1 IMNTALKQLINKT
14 TQDQFWVTEDF
25 KQAFGRLDMTS
36 VDDVFAFGGGQELV
50 KANIASFRTRTVF
63 DTSRPASTLFL
74 KRYDQAPVTVQIKN
88 WVQGRKRRS
97 NSMIELEPMVKL
109 AALGIGVPRPVAH
122 GQVWQGLFETRSFL
136 VTEKIPNAQSL
147 EKQLPACFADKT
159 QINLKP
165 QRDFLQKLARFVKR
179 FHALGY
185 RHRDLYLSHIFR
197 NPQGDLFL
205 IDLARAFE
213 PRLRKE
219 RFLIKDLA
227 QLHFSLPGHAFTRTD
242 RLRLYLAYVE
252 QTRLDACDKLF
263 IKKLLAKVS
272 RMTRHDLK
280 RGKTVPYLDHA

>member
-1 IMNTALKQLINKT
+1 MNPALKQLINQT
-14 TQDQFWVTEDF
+14 TKDQFWVAEDF
-25 KQAFGRLDMTS
+25 KQAFDRLEMNS
-36 VDDVFAFGGGQELV
+36 VDEVFAFGGGQELV

-74 KRYDQAPVTVQIKN
+74 KRYDQAPVTVQVKN
-88 WVQGRKRRS
+88 WLQGRKRRS

-109 AALGIGVPRPVAH
+109 AAQGIGVPRPVAH
-122 GQVWQGLFETRSFL
+122 GQVWHGLFETRSFL

-147 EKQLPACFADKT
+147 EKELPACFGSKAR
-159 QINLKP
+159 INLKP
-165 QRDFLQKLARFVKR
+165 QRDFIQSLAQFVRR
-179 FHALGY
+179 FHTLGY

-197 NPQGDLFL
+197 NSQGDLFL
-205 IDLARAFE
+205 IDLARAFR

-227 QLHFSLPGHAFTRTD
+227 QLHFSLPGHAFTGTD

-252 QTRLDACDKLF
+252 QPRLNPRDKLF
-263 IKKLLAKVS
+263 IKKVLAKVT

-280 RGKTVPYLDHA
+280 RGKTVPYLDPA